1 MIEMIEVK
9 DLKKSF
15 NGQEVLRGVNLTIH
29 KGETTT
35 IIGRSGGGKSVLL
48 KHLIG
53 VIRPDSGSIVVD
65 GEDITK
71 MNNRELKQVKRK
83 FGMVFQFAALF
94 DSMTVFDNIAFQMR
108 ELSALKE
115 DDIIAQT
122 IEMLKRIGMEG
133 MGDKYPDEISGGMA
147 KRVGLARALVMRPEY
162 MFFDEP
168 TTGLDPVVENTIHQ
182 LMMTCTADATCTDI
196 VVSHNIGEVMKIS
209 DKVVMLHEGE
219 IIESGTPDEIAESDN
234 SVVRQFLTGSP
245 DGPIQIY

>member
-1 MIEMIEVK
+1 MIVIKE
-9 DLKKSF
+9 LRKSF
-15 NGQEVLRGVNLTIH
+15 NGQQVLRGVNLTIK
-29 KGETTT
+29 KGEITT

-53 VIRPDSGSIVVD
+53 VMRPDSGSITVD

-71 MNNRELKQVKRK
+71 MSKRELQHMKRK

-94 DSMTVFDNIAFQMR
+94 DSMTVLDNIAFQMR
-108 ELSALKE
+108 ELSSMKE
-115 DDIIAQT
+115 VEIIERSK
-122 IEMLKRIGMEG
+122 EMLKMIGMAG

-168 TTGLDPVVENTIHQ
+168 TTGLDPIVENNIHQ
-182 LMMTCTADATCTDI
+182 LMTTCTADVACTDI
-196 VVSHNIGEVMKIS
+196 VISHNIGEVMKIS
-209 DKVVMLHEGE
+209 DKVAMLHDGE
-219 IIESGTPDEIAESDN
+219 IIDSGTPEEIAESDN
-234 SVVRQFLTGSP
+234 PIVRQFLAGSP